1 MIISPQHPQTHV
13 SAAWVLLR
21 RHELDSFS
29 CPRRRFYSLLRGA
42 PMMKIWSRLESHPLC
57 VALSCCHHVHPL
69 VDPHYPLVIRRQIAP
84 KSTCRA
90 KALSV
95 VGGVPGVNK
104 CRLEPV
110 QPKFNRCVTH
120 IWRSTYLVKPTSRH
134 SHPDEPAM
142 SYIDTGLAEKYISIR
157 A

>member
-42 PMMKIWSRLESHPLC
+42 PMMKIWSRLESHPAVHRERGARRMRGVIVCQRAVRMVVCACVRPLC

-69 VDPHYPLVIRRQIAP
+69 VDPHDPLVLRRQIAP

-120 IWRSTYLVKPTSRH
+120 I
-134 SHPDEPAM
+134 
-142 SYIDTGLAEKYISIR
+142 
-157 A
+157 